1 MHKARACIITCID
14 HRFHDRIVAFLKEK
28 GYHGCSDKIIIAGGS
43 RDFIVPV
50 EESDGKYVWKQ
61 LGLSIKLHDPDEIV
75 IMDHQDC
82 GGYAQDG
89 TIPAG
94 LEVEEDKKRHR
105 GFCKKFQK
113 EIKKKYPK
121 VKTSF
126 YYIPMHGVIEQIVD

>member
-75 IMDHQDC
+75 IIDHQDC

-94 LEVEEDKKRHR
+94 LEVEEDKKRHQK
-105 GFCKKFQK
+105 FCKRLRRKISKF
-113 EIKKKYPK
+113 YPK
-121 VKTSF
+121 VKV
-126 YYIPMHGVIEQIVD
+126 VILYASLDGKIEEVGT